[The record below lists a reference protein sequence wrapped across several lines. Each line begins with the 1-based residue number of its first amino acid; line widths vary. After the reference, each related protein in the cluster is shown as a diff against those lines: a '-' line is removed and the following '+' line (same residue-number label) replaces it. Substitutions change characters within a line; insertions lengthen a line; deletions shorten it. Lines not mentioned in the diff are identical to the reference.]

1 MKKVLNYILPIVKI
15 LLFWIII
22 FDVMRVLFI
31 AHNAGKV
38 NAVGWLEIA
47 KSFLYSFRL
56 DTTAAAML
64 SIVPFLLFTLWKVL
78 PFRLTKILL
87 VSVFTVEVLAV
98 LFIHAGEINAYPE
111 WNHKLSSRVFMHL
124 ANPDEV
130 GRTASGSM
138 VFWFLLYTTIGA
150 VFAFFLS
157 KTFLKQ
163 HLLEI
168 PKFNWKTKSFSFLSF
183 VLITPFLILLSRGG
197 LQPIPINIDAAYYS
211 KSSIANDLSVNST
224 YYFGKSYLLYN
235 RSNLDDVFPKMDA
248 KKAAAITAELY
259 STENDS
265 FPQILTTTR
274 PNLVFIVLEG
284 WSANAMKSITG
295 NGGVTPHFDEMTKDG
310 LLFSKCYAD
319 GGTSEIG
326 NACIFGAYPALP
338 EISMSMQPEKHRE
351 LPVFNEDLKEWGY
364 YCAYRF
370 SGDLKYGNIGSFFT
384 DHGFDAVKDE
394 KDFPA
399 DFPKGKLNYYDEDL
413 FKLLRKDMNTTKE
426 PFLHCAFTGSTHSPY
441 DFPKRKNQNYKGA
454 EQEYMNS
461 MIYADESLHNFMQ
474 QCKKE
479 KWYKNTL
486 FVLVADHGHTTPDQS
501 DPNQGKYF
509 HIPLLFFGE
518 VLKPDWKGNINE
530 TICNQ
535 HDIVGTLLA
544 QMKGDISRYPW
555 SKNILNPSTK
565 SFAIHTVTRGY
576 GWLNDDGDFSYNL
589 DLKGYLNQ
597 NISSKNRRVAEK
609 DCKAYLVEL
618 YKNYKEL

>member
-211 KSSIANDLSVNST
+211 KSSIANDLSVN
-224 YYFGKSYLLYN
+224 
-235 RSNLDDVFPKMDA
+235 
-248 KKAAAITAELY
+248 
-259 STENDS
+259 
-265 FPQILTTTR
+265 
-274 PNLVFIVLEG
+274 
-284 WSANAMKSITG
+284 
-295 NGGVTPHFDEMTKDG
+295 
-310 LLFSKCYAD
+310 
-319 GGTSEIG
+319 
-326 NACIFGAYPALP
+326 
-338 EISMSMQPEKHRE
+338 
-351 LPVFNEDLKEWGY
+351 
-364 YCAYRF
+364 
-370 SGDLKYGNIGSFFT
+370 
-384 DHGFDAVKDE
+384 
-394 KDFPA
+394 
-399 DFPKGKLNYYDEDL
+399 
-413 FKLLRKDMNTTKE
+413 
-426 PFLHCAFTGSTHSPY
+426 
-441 DFPKRKNQNYKGA
+441 
-454 EQEYMNS
+454 
-461 MIYADESLHNFMQ
+461 
-474 QCKKE
+474 
-479 KWYKNTL
+479 
-486 FVLVADHGHTTPDQS
+486 
-501 DPNQGKYF
+501 
-509 HIPLLFFGE
+509 
-518 VLKPDWKGNINE
+518 
-530 TICNQ
+530 
-535 HDIVGTLLA
+535 
-544 QMKGDISRYPW
+544 
-555 SKNILNPSTK
+555 
-565 SFAIHTVTRGY
+565 
-576 GWLNDDGDFSYNL
+576 
-589 DLKGYLNQ
+589 
-597 NISSKNRRVAEK
+597 
-609 DCKAYLVEL
+609 
-618 YKNYKEL
+618 